1 MTTKSITSGQ
11 TKQYKRFVEDA
22 ADKALAE
29 VGLDK
34 DGLQKLIENGDEFQ
48 TRIIAGI
55 RELSVSNQFADE
67 EVESSYGYLS
77 GYKPK
82 GITEQTNILRQ
93 LIPGIGYA
101 DEKLAEQPLPA
112 NAEGWFA
119 IPRWQSVAKTYEEA
133 VEKVLELIK
142 QQRDGKFYN
151 WREGKLGAKYLR
163 QHERTAKKL
172 EALADQQK
180 GYDILVVAAQFGL
193 RHRGRSVRRAREVFT
208 ANEFGLGVFEIGC
221 MLLTHPERLQHYD
234 DLWIDCAGDEYAPD
248 ADGAFS
254 YAPYFH
260 FYVGEVR
267 FDTFWVDYPCG
278 YYGSAS
284 GFLPKSPKDDFSDKI
299 NIWVK
304 EVKF

>member
-1 MTTKSITSGQ
+1 MTTQSITSGQ

-48 TRIIAGI
+48 SRIIAGI

-67 EVESSYGYLS
+67 EVKSIYGYLS

-93 LIPGIGYA
+93 FLSGIGYA
-101 DEKLAEQPLPA
+101 DEKLAQQPLPA

-119 IPRWQSVAKTYEEA
+119 IPKWQSVAKTYEEA

-142 QQRDGKFYN
+142 KQHEGKFYN
-151 WREGKLGAKYLR
+151 YREGQLGAKYLR

-172 EALADQQK
+172 EVLADHQK

-208 ANEFGLGVFEIGC
+208 ANEFGLGAFEIGC
-221 MLLTHPERLQHYD
+221 ILLTHPERLQHYD
-234 DLWIDCAGDEYAPD
+234 DLWIDCAGDEYAPGAGGDFSD
-248 ADGAFS
+248 APCFEFDG
-254 YAPYFH
+254 
-260 FYVGEVR
+260 GEVGFGAYW
-267 FDTFWVDYPCG
+267 FDDAG
-278 YYGSAS
+278 DGYGSAS
-284 GFLPKSPKDDFSDKI
+284 GFLPQ
-299 NIWVK
+299 
-304 EVKF
+304 